1 MLKKTSCKVAVYA
14 FLAGVSLAPL
24 GNAASEEKAPF
35 DRAKAGDGGLGMPT
49 PYDKFL
55 ALDQALTKT
64 KVDWSKLS
72 RAMGKP
78 LDTDAFK
85 DAEVSIP
92 LALGVRIADGVM
104 TVKAKDAEL
113 LNKCASDIE
122 KLAKKLGVTDGEMSR
137 GRAVRAAA
145 NKGDW
150 LKVFME
156 LGFFQQDIMKKLTEE
171 KNASKGTL
179 VVIGG
184 WIQGARYTAAVVEEN
199 YSADVSNILR
209 EPLLVKSLVEKSASL
224 PASVKSSAQMVKV
237 TESLSKL
244 SKLVDVPTDGSISK
258 EDVQKISAI
267 TTEVVS
273 AASRAAN

>member
-1 MLKKTSCKVAVYA
+1 MLNKISCQVAIYA
-14 FLAGVSLAPL
+14 FLAGVSLAPF
-24 GNAASEEKAPF
+24 GFAASEEKAVF
-35 DRAKAGDGGLGMPT
+35 DRSKAGDGGLGMPT

-55 ALDQALTKT
+55 ALDQALTNT

-72 RAMGKP
+72 RALGKP
-78 LDTDAFK
+78 VDTDAFK
-85 DAEVSIP
+85 DAEVAIP

-137 GRAVRAAA
+137 ARAVRAAA

-199 YSADVSNILR
+199 YSASVSNILR
-209 EPLLVKSLVEKSASL
+209 EPMLVKSLVEKSATL
-224 PASVKSSAQMVKV
+224 PAAVKSSAQVVKV
-237 TESLSKL
+237 TESLATLAKL
-244 SKLVDVPTDGSISK
+244 LDVPTDGSISK
-258 EDVQKISAI
+258 ENVQKISAI

-273 AASRAAN
+273 AATRAAN